1 MRRPAND
8 GGRWHADN
16 WHGTVWTFHPRQGKP
31 VVVAMHDKLGARA
44 ADQSRETSCVH
55 EAAPELRGCG
65 LRRMVQ
71 HHDADE
77 PAPAG
82 FDKKPLG
89 GLPLAAAQIS
99 RRNEQRR
106 RNPR

>member
-1 MRRPAND
+1 M
-8 GGRWHADN
+8 
-16 WHGTVWTFHPRQGKP
+16 
-31 VVVAMHDKLGARA
+31 AMHDKLGARA
-44 ADQSRETSCVH
+44 ADQSREIACVY

-65 LRRMVQ
+65 SRRMVQ

-89 GLPLAAAQIS
+89 GL
-99 RRNEQRR
+99 
-106 RNPR
+106 